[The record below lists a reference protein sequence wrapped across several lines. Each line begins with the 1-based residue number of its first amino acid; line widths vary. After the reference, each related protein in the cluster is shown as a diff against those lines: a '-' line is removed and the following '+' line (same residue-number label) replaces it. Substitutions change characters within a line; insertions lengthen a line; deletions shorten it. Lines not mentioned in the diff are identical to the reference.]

1 MEQYGWMGINSLNHS
16 EHMLWI
22 LTILTCSH
30 NGIVCN
36 PYGFP
41 GDSVGKEPLPMQE
54 TQGHGF
60 NPWVRKIPWRRKWQP
75 FPVFLPGKFHGQ
87 RSLAGYSPCGHKEL
101 DMTELSLSL
110 SHTHTYTQPLQ
121 GRGSSIGI
129 KCQLDKVWAL
139 EPDVRS
145 GSDSGSS
152 TY

>member
-41 GDSVGKEPLPMQE
+41 GDSVGKEPPANAGDTRTWVQSLGQE
-54 TQGHGF
+54 D
-60 NPWVRKIPWRRKWQP
+60 PLERKWQP